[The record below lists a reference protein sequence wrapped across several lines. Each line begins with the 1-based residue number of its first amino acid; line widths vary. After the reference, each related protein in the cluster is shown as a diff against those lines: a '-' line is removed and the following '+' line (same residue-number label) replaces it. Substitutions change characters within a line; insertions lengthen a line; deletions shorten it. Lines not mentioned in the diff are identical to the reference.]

1 MSNLVDHARREL
13 AAINEDPEHAA
24 GILKVIQ
31 AFADMRCSGGQAHVA
46 IEQISELLEFH
57 NLSPLTDNP
66 DEWYFHGPDMAPPN
80 GLWQNKRRGE
90 AFSHDGGKTYY
101 LISEGGDAVSYDK
114 GTAKMH
120 TSREHTEPAHIQTEL
135 ELQAASDG

>member
-1 MSNLVDHARREL
+1 MVDHARREL

-24 GILKVIQ
+24 GIIKVVQ
-31 AFADMRCSGGQAHVA
+31 AFSEMGCSGGQASIA

-66 DEWYFHGPDMAPPN
+66 KEWYEHEDMIAP
-80 GLWQNKRRGE
+80 GESLWQNTRRGE

-101 LISEGGDAVSYDK
+101 LISEGGTQDSFVN

-120 TSREHTEPAHIQTEL
+120 ESRPHTEAGHIQGIL
-135 ELQAASDG
+135 VAHKAVDDV